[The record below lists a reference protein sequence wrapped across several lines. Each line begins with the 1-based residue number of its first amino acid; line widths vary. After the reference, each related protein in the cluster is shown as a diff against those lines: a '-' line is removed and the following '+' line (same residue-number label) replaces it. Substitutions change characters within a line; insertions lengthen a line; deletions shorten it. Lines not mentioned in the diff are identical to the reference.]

1 MIGTPVRKGL
11 LRKKG
16 PRSPREASPT
26 RKKVLIVD
34 DSEMVRNFHSYILRD
49 AGFEVRTAADGA
61 EALEAFLTDSFDLII
76 TDINM
81 PRMDGLTLIRR
92 IREIDATVPIII
104 VSTEDEATDKQAGY
118 DAGANFYVVKPAKPS
133 ILVENVR
140 FLTE

>member
-1 MIGTPVRKGL
+1 
-11 LRKKG
+11 
-16 PRSPREASPT
+16 
-26 RKKVLIVD
+26 
-34 DSEMVRNFHSYILRD
+34 MVRNFHSYILRD